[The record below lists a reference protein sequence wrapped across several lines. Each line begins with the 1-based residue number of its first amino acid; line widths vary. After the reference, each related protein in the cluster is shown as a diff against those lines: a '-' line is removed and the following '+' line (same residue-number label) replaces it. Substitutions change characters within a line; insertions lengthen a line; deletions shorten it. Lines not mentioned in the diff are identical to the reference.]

1 MKRIFIIIAVM
12 FIFTF
17 SVNAEETDSIY
28 NELYTDSNIAQLE
41 DSIDESTKEILKKL
55 GIALSDYESF
65 FSGDTDSYI
74 EVVLDFF
81 KSGIKKPL
89 AAMTLGIGVLIICSS
104 FGGLWSAKLPL
115 TDTYNYICALS
126 LIAIVLLPMM
136 NTASAC
142 ISAVKSVGGFMLA
155 FVPIFSGLIILSGG
169 AATGVVYQ
177 TFMLGICELIT
188 SGMSFLVAPLISA
201 YICIG
206 VTSAV
211 SGVEGAQLLALRIK
225 SVANW
230 LIGLIM
236 TFFTGFL
243 SVQSIVT
250 KAADTV
256 TIKTARFFVGSF
268 IPVVGGALGD
278 ALTTVT
284 AGVSL
289 LKSTA
294 MAWCIIVLLVMLL
307 PSVIELLIWRIVM
320 FVLSSVAVTFN
331 IGDSARLFD
340 TLSAALG
347 LLIAIM
353 LSVAVLFI
361 LSLVII
367 KVGAG

>member
-1 MKRIFIIIAVM
+1 MKRIFIFLAVVLL
-12 FIFTF
+12 FTL
-17 SVNAEETDSIY
+17 SVNAEETDNIY
-28 NELYTDSNIAQLE
+28 NELYSDSNISQLE
-41 DSIDESTKEILKKL
+41 NSIDDDTKEILQQF
-55 GIALSDYESF
+55 GISLSDYKSF
-65 FSGDTDSYI
+65 FSGDMDSYMQ
-74 EVVLDFF
+74 VVFGFF

-89 AAMTLGIGVLIICSS
+89 AAMTLGIGVLILCSS
-104 FGGLWSAKLPL
+104 FGGLWNSKLPL

-142 ISAVKSVGGFMLA
+142 ISAVKSVGGFMLS
-155 FVPIFSGLIILSGG
+155 FVPIFSGLIIVSGG
-169 AATGVVYQ
+169 ATTGVVYQ

-211 SGVEGAQLLALRIK
+211 SGVDGAQLIAIRIK
-225 SVANW
+225 GIANW

-268 IPVVGGALGD
+268 VPVVGGALGD

-284 AGVSL
+284 AGVAL

-294 MAWCIIVLLVMLL
+294 MAWCIVVLIVVLL
-307 PSVIELLIWRIVM
+307 PSVIELLIWRVVM
-320 FVLSSVAVTFN
+320 FILSSVAITFN
-331 IGDSARLFD
+331 LGESARLFD

-347 LLIAIM
+347 LLVAIM
-353 LSVAVLFI
+353 ISVAVMFI

-367 KVGAG
+367 KVGIG